1 MGTSDL
7 FVFAGEASGDL
18 HGSRL
23 LKELYT
29 LNPNLKVCGVG
40 GPKMRSQPFECVM
53 QTEEF
58 QVMGFSDVLL
68 SLPKLVR
75 HFYMIRNYI
84 LKKQPKAV
92 IFIDYPGFN
101 LRMAK
106 SLRKK
111 GFKNKLVHYI
121 APTVWA
127 WGKKR
132 IAHMAKTLDL
142 LLTIFPFES
151 ESFNQTTLPVQYV
164 GNPLMAEL
172 NKPSLQTDWKKQFS
186 MPDHF
191 FALFPGSREGEITR
205 NLPLQLHAAKQMKM
219 PFAISCAHPSL
230 KPLICKI
237 IDQFKLENF
246 YLIPENYTCNLMQD
260 AAFAISKSG
269 TATLELALHGCPTV
283 VTYQL
288 SRLNYF
294 LAKYIFKINLPHY
307 CIANILLQE
316 TLFPEM
322 IGLHLNPSCLVNHAR
337 NLQHKKEHTQQAANR
352 LKLIL
357 TEKNASL
364 NAAKAIHD
372 LL

>member
-1 MGTSDL
+1 METSDL
-7 FVFAGEASGDL
+7 FIFAGEASGDL
-18 HGSRL
+18 HGSHL
-23 LKELYT
+23 LQELYS
-29 LNPNLKVCGVG
+29 LHPNLKVTGVG
-40 GPKMRSQPFECVM
+40 GPKMRSLPFECLM
-53 QTEEF
+53 PTEEF
-58 QVMGFSDVLL
+58 QVMGFTDVLL

-75 HFYMIRNYI
+75 HFYTVRNFI
-84 LKKQPKAV
+84 LEKQPKVV

-132 IAHMAKTLDL
+132 ITHMANTLDL
-142 LLTIFPFES
+142 LLTIFPFEND
-151 ESFNQTTLPVQYV
+151 SFNNTTLPVQYV

-172 NKPSLQTDWKKQFS
+172 NKQRPQTNWKKQFA

-191 FALFPGSREGEITR
+191 FALFPGSREGEIKR
-205 NLPLQLHAAKQMKM
+205 NLPLQLRAAKQFKM

-230 KPLICKI
+230 ISHISKI
-237 IDQFKLENF
+237 AEQFELEDF
-246 YLIPENYTCNLMQD
+246 YLIPEQYTYDLMKD

-288 SRLNYF
+288 SKLNYF

-307 CIANILLQE
+307 CIANILLKE

-322 IGLHLNPSCLVNHAR
+322 IGLHLDPALLVKHAR
-337 NLQHKKEHTQQAANR
+337 ELQNKKAYVQHSSNR
-352 LKLIL
+352 LKSIL
-357 TEKNASL
+357 TEENASL
-364 NAAKAIHD
+364 NAAKAIHH